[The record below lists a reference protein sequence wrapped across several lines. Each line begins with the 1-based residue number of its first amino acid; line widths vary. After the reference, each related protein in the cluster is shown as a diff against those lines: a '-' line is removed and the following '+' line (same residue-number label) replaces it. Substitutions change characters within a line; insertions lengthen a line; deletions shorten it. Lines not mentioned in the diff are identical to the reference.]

1 MGTASQQLA
10 EFVAGLRFED
20 LPPSVVDA
28 AKRHIL
34 DAIGVSLAASAI
46 GAGAPVVEMTRS
58 WAGARE
64 ASILGYDFG
73 APAPWAA
80 LANGTLAHALDYD
93 DTHVESVVHP
103 SAFVVPA
110 ALAVGEEI
118 GASGRD
124 VITAAVAGYE
134 VATRIGAAAPGRFHV
149 RGQHTTGLCGTFGAA
164 AVAGRLWGL
173 SAEEIAHAMG
183 IAGSQSSG
191 LFAYLSDGSETK
203 RLHAGWAAHG
213 GIVAADL
220 ARRGFTGPSTIFE
233 GPHGLFDA
241 FLSGEEPDRAR
252 LVRGLGT
259 EWETTRIAIKPY
271 PACHFV
277 HAFMDAGIQAGV
289 KWADIEEVVC
299 YITPAAVGIVA
310 EPRAP
315 RLHPATTYAAQ
326 FSLPFAVASAIVGG
340 RDALDYFGDDARSD
354 RRVLT
359 LAERVHHE
367 PDVSLPFPKTYGG
380 RLRVNT
386 RGGRTIEIDE
396 LVNRGHPDR
405 QLDEDELSAKFLKNA
420 RMRLETRAA
429 RRALT
434 KLQRIEQIEK
444 IESLTATLQTP

>member
-1 MGTASQQLA
+1 LTA
-10 EFVAGLRFED
+10 D
-20 LPPSVVDA
+20 
-28 AKRHIL
+28 
-34 DAIGVSLAASAI
+34 
-46 GAGAPVVEMTRS
+46 
-58 WAGARE
+58 
-64 ASILGYDFG
+64 
-73 APAPWAA
+73 
-80 LANGTLAHALDYD
+80 
-93 DTHVESVVHP
+93 
-103 SAFVVPA
+103 
-110 ALAVGEEI
+110 
-118 GASGRD
+118 
-124 VITAAVAGYE
+124 
-134 VATRIGAAAPGRFHV
+134 
-149 RGQHTTGLCGTFGAA
+149 
-164 AVAGRLWGL
+164 
-173 SAEEIAHAMG
+173 EIAHSFG

-203 RLHAGWAAHG
+203 RIHGGWAAHG
-213 GIVAADL
+213 GVTAADL

-241 FLSGEEPDRAR
+241 FLAGEEPDRAR
-252 LVRGLGT
+252 LVRGLGS

-289 KWADIEEVVC
+289 KWADIEEAMC
-299 YITPAAVGIVA
+299 FITPAAVGIVA

-340 RDALDYFGDDARSD
+340 RESLEYFGEDARND

-359 LAERVHHE
+359 LAERIHHQ
-367 PDVSLPFPKTYGG
+367 PDTALPFPKTYGG

-405 QLDEDELSAKFLKNA
+405 PLSDDELSSKFMRNAK
-420 RMRLETRAA
+420 MRLDTRAA

-434 KLQRIEQIEK
+434 KLQRLETIEK
-444 IESLTATLQTP
+444 IESLTGAVQTP

>member
-1 MGTASQQLA
+1 MGTTSQQLA
-10 EFVAGLRFED
+10 EFVAALRYED
-20 LPPSVVDA
+20 LPPDVVTA
-28 AKRHIL
+28 AKRHML
-34 DAIGVSLAASAI
+34 DAVGVALAASAI
-46 GAGAPVVEMTRS
+46 GAGAPVIEMTRS

-64 ASILGYDFG
+64 ASVLGYDFG

-80 LANGTLAHALDYD
+80 LANGTLTHALDYD

-103 SAFVVPA
+103 SAFVMPA
-110 ALAVGEEI
+110 AFAVAEEI

-124 VITAAVAGYE
+124 LITAAVAGYE

-173 SAEEIAHAMG
+173 TADEIAQALG

-203 RLHAGWAAHG
+203 RFHAGWAAHG

-233 GPHGLFDA
+233 GPHGLYDA
-241 FLSGEEPDRAR
+241 FLAGEEPDRAR
-252 LVRGLGT
+252 LVRGLGS

-277 HAFMDAGIQAGV
+277 HAFMDAGIEAGI
-289 KWADIEEVVC
+289 KWADIEEIVC

-340 RDALDYFGDDARSD
+340 RDSLEYFGDDARSD

-359 LAERVHHE
+359 LAERIHHQ
-367 PDVSLPFPKTYGG
+367 PDPTLPFPKTYGG
-380 RLRVNT
+380 RIKVNT
-386 RGGRTIEIDE
+386 RGGRTIEVDE

-405 QLDEDELSAKFLKNA
+405 PLSDEELSSKFLRNA

-434 KLQRIEQIEK
+434 KLQRIEHIEK
-444 IESLTATLQTP
+444 IESLMGALQTP

>member
-1 MGTASQQLA
+1 MGTASQQMA
-10 EFVAGLRFED
+10 EFVAGLRFDD
-20 LPPSVVDA
+20 LPPDVVA
-28 AKRHIL
+28 AARRHML
-34 DAIGVSLAASAI
+34 DAVGVALAASAL
-46 GAGAPVVEMTRS
+46 GAGGPVIEMTRS

-64 ASILGYDFG
+64 SSVIGYDFG

-80 LANGTLAHALDYD
+80 LANGTLTHALDYD

-110 ALAVGEEI
+110 AIAVGEEI

-124 VITAAVAGYE
+124 IVTAAVAGYE

-173 SAEEIAHAMG
+173 TSDEIAQAFG

-241 FLSGEEPDRAR
+241 FLAGEEPDRAR

-277 HAFMDAGIQAGV
+277 HAFMDAGIEAGV
-289 KWADIEEVVC
+289 KWADIEEIVC
-299 YITPAAVGIVA
+299 SIAPPAIGIVA

-315 RLHPATTYAAQ
+315 RLHPATTYQAQ

-340 RDALDYFGDDARSD
+340 RDALEYFGDDARAD

-367 PDVSLPFPKTYGG
+367 PDTTLPFPKTYGG
-380 RLRVNT
+380 KLRVYT
-386 RGGRTIEIDE
+386 RGGRSIEIEE

-405 QLDEDELSAKFLKNA
+405 PLSDEELASKFLKNA

-434 KLQRIEQIEK
+434 KLQRIDQIDK
-444 IESLTATLQTP
+444 IENLTSALQTP